1 MLLTF
6 RSFLLHESQPPS
18 VLVPSFVRIVFPSRT
33 SAASPGSQKTKKRQE
48 NKHKTSSQCV
58 PSMRETREKNLYL
71 RGFWTM
77 VAASPCPQS
86 GHRFREAK
94 QKRKFRKSRRRRKR
108 VSPKHEHESGKKK
121 EEPSGQRTD
130 NSSCLRELF
139 NSNLF
144 PESFPSVPEQ
154 LVEPR
159 WRLGALVTS
168 PPDELNPPAPSSR
181 IVS

>member
-1 MLLTF
+1 ML
-6 RSFLLHESQPPS
+6 P
-18 VLVPSFVRIVFPSRT
+18 VL
-33 SAASPGSQKTKKRQE
+33 AARKQKKRQE
-48 NKHKTSSQCV
+48 NKNKTSSQCV

-144 PESFPSVPEQ
+144 PREFSERSRAASRAAMEARC
-154 LVEPR
+154 PR
-159 WRLGALVTS
+159 DVTTRR
-168 PPDELNPPAPSSR
+168 AQSSR
-181 IVS
+181 SFLSHC